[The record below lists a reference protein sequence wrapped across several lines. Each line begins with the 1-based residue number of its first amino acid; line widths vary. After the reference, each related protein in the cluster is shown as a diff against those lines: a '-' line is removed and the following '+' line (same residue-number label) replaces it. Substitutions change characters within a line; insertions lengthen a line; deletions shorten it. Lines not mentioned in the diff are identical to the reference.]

1 MRECR
6 KKKRRMYGWYSAKQH
21 KYYNDSLG
29 GMEKVHIY
37 LDELCRRCVC
47 TTITSSEIKPESEVY
62 DDYVLMGKMRC
73 WIGNMS
79 IAEGYSIEYMS
90 NLGIDSVTDDI
101 LRRER
106 EFKKNMIDTKEK

>member
-1 MRECR
+1 
-6 KKKRRMYGWYSAKQH
+6 MYGWYSAKQH
-21 KYYNDSLG
+21 GVYNKG
-29 GMEKVHIY
+29 GWNGEKREVHIY
-37 LDELCRRCVC
+37 LDECGRRCVC
-47 TTITSSEIKPESEVY
+47 TTITSSSIKPESY

-90 NLGIDSVTDDI
+90 DLGIDSVTDEI

-106 EFKKNMIDTKEK
+106 EFKNKMVDMKER

>member
-1 MRECR
+1 MSWCI
-6 KKKRRMYGWYSAKQH
+6 KKERRMYGWYSAKQH
-21 KYYNDSLG
+21 KYKNGRWG
-29 GMEKVHIY
+29 GGEEVHIY
-37 LDELCRRCVC
+37 LEESGRRCVC
-47 TTITSSEIKPESEVY
+47 TTITSSSKKPESY

-90 NLGIDSVTDDI
+90 DLGIDSVTDDI

>member
-1 MRECR
+1 
-6 KKKRRMYGWYSAKQH
+6 MYGWYSAKQH
-21 KYYNDSLG
+21 KYKNG
-29 GMEKVHIY
+29 GWGGGFLSEEVHIY
-37 LDELCRRCVC
+37 LEESGRRCVC
-47 TTITSSEIKPESEVY
+47 TTITSSSIEPESEVY

-90 NLGIDSVTDDI
+90 DLGIDSVTDDI

-106 EFKKNMIDTKEK
+106 EFKNKMVNTSNKIL